1 MKVWIGI
8 LLVAGMLTLSGC
20 FDMPSV
26 YPLYT
31 DQTTVAEPRLVGAWQ
46 TKDGKEHMFVKLTG
60 DREYRLTYIVDKGE
74 GSLWELRVV
83 KLGETSVADVMAVG
97 VDNAFIP
104 AHYFLA
110 LSFDGAVLKVWFL
123 DSSPL
128 REKAGKEGLAY
139 VRGKKD
145 EVVLTAPTASLAA
158 FLQKNL
164 ADEMKKNADLDFLP
178 LK

>member
-1 MKVWIGI
+1 MKVWMGI
-8 LLVAGMLTLSGC
+8 LLVAAMITSSGC

-31 DQTTVAEPRLVGAWQ
+31 DQTAVAEPRLVGAWQ
-46 TKDGKEHMFVKLTG
+46 TKDGKEQMFVKLI
-60 DREYRLTYIVDKGE
+60 DHREYRFTYIDDKGE
-74 GSLWELRVV
+74 ASLWELRFV
-83 KLGETSVADVMAVG
+83 KLGEVSVADMTAVKH
-97 VDNAFIP
+97 DSSIIP
-104 AHYFLA
+104 AHHFLA
-110 LSFDGAVLKVWFL
+110 LSFDNAALKVWFL

-145 EVVLTAPTASLAA
+145 DVVLTAPPTALTA
-158 FLQKNL
+158 FLKKNL
-164 ADEMKKNADLDFLP
+164 ADEMKKDADQEFVA

>member
-1 MKVWIGI
+1 MKIWMGI
-8 LLVAGMLTLSGC
+8 LLVAAMLPLSGC

-31 DQTTVAEPRLVGAWQ
+31 DQTAVAEPRLVGAWQ
-46 TKDGKEHMFVKLTG
+46 TKDGKEQMFVKLTG
-60 DREYRLTYIVDKGE
+60 DREYRLTYIDDKGE
-74 GSLWELRVV
+74 GSLWELRVA
-83 KLGETSVADVMAVG
+83 KLGETSVADMMAVK
-97 VDNAFIP
+97 DNAGIP
-104 AHYFLA
+104 AHHFLA
-110 LSFDGAVLKVWFL
+110 LSFDGAALKVWFL

-145 EVVLTAPTASLAA
+145 EVVLTAPTASLTA
-158 FLQKNL
+158 FLKKNL
-164 ADEMKKNADLDFLP
+164 AEEMRKDADQEFLA